1 MNITKYSI
9 NYYKAWDIMGKME
22 IELTPE
28 QEEKVE
34 ILNSNGISVG
44 QAIDM
49 LFEAKEETSSLFDNL
64 DLAIN
69 AYEKVKDSALDFES
83 KQEILK
89 NEYGDSDKTYEMRVQ
104 DVKHSISWA
113 KDFFKF

>member
-1 MNITKYSI
+1 
-9 NYYKAWDIMGKME
+9 MGKME

-34 ILNSNGISVG
+34 ILKSNGISVG

-49 LFEAKEETSSLFDNL
+49 LFEAKEETSSLFEEL
-64 DLAIN
+64 DVAMA
-69 AYEKVKDSALDFES
+69 AYDKVKDTALDYET
-83 KQEILK
+83 KQKILK
-89 NEYGDSDKTYEMRVQ
+89 KEYEDSEKTYEMIVQ

-113 KDFFKF
+113 NDFFKF

>member
-1 MNITKYSI
+1 
-9 NYYKAWDIMGKME
+9 MGKLE

-34 ILNSNGISVG
+34 ILKSNGISVG

-49 LFEAKEETSSLFDNL
+49 LFEAKEETSPLFEELNVAL
-64 DLAIN
+64 S
-69 AYEKVKDSALDFES
+69 AYDKIKDTALDYES
-83 KQEILK
+83 KQKILK
-89 NEYGDSDKTYEMRVQ
+89 DEYADSEKTYDMRIQ

-113 KDFFKF
+113 KDFFRF

>member
-1 MNITKYSI
+1 MG
-9 NYYKAWDIMGKME
+9 DIMGKME

-34 ILNSNGISVG
+34 ILKSNGISVG

-49 LFEAKEETSSLFDNL
+49 LFEAKEETSSLFDEL
-64 DLAIN
+64 GVAVS
-69 AYEKVKDSALDFES
+69 AYDKVKDTALDYES
-83 KQEILK
+83 KQQILK
-89 NEYGDSDKTYEMRVQ
+89 NEYEDSDKTYEMRVQ